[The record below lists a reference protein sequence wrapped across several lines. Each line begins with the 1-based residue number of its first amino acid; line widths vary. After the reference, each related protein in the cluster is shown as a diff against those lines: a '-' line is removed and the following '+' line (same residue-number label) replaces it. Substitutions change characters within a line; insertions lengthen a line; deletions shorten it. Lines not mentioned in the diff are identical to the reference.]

1 MIDELST
8 EVKEK
13 IASIPGLYDIKT
25 SMEQG
30 APEVNIS
37 IDRLKSGI
45 YGVDIASVA
54 SQIKEKLNGKT
65 ASNFE
70 SEGEPIDIE
79 IKVPEVSLDELQNVE
94 IVQGEKKYR
103 LGEIAE
109 VSITTAPKEINRSNQ
124 NRIGKVTAMLEKGYT
139 LGSVT
144 PEIKAQLKDIQF
156 PTKYSAQITG
166 KETRAPVVDRN
177 VVNATILINGTRIK
191 NFARFFDNVCLKCFL
206 CHRIIN
212 ILLNE
217 IICSLFLSC
226 TTC

>member
-144 PEIKAQLKDIQF
+144 PEIKAQLKACLVGSEMCI
-156 PTKYSAQITG
+156 
-166 KETRAPVVDRN
+166 RDRSN
-177 VVNATILINGTRIK
+177 S
-191 NFARFFDNVCLKCFL
+191 
-206 CHRIIN
+206 
-212 ILLNE
+212 LLNIQHKLPE
-217 IICSLFLSC
+217 KKRNGPNRFKVCPLL
-226 TTC
+226 

>member
-124 NRIGKVTAMLEKGYT
+124 NRIGKVTAMARKGLY
-139 LGSVT
+139 
-144 PEIKAQLKDIQF
+144 IRQ
-156 PTKYSAQITG
+156 
-166 KETRAPVVDRN
+166 
-177 VVNATILINGTRIK
+177 
-191 NFARFFDNVCLKCFL
+191 
-206 CHRIIN
+206 CHSGNQSTVERYPIP
-212 ILLNE
+212 
-217 IICSLFLSC
+217 C
-226 TTC
+226 